1 MQMDMQTIDK
11 IIEETAYVRTG
22 GTLEEL
28 KCAQYLQAQCKA
40 LGYEATLEAFT
51 VPMAT
56 MRKATLTVDGREI
69 PCKGYFCAG
78 SGTVE
83 APLYY
88 LRDNNPYSLQQCKG
102 KIVMFDGYLGYW
114 KYQDMLENGAVGY
127 ISYDGNANYADRD
140 IDQRELREF
149 VHKGNKLLGVNINAK
164 DAIELVK
171 SGAQTAVITLDQEEY
186 TADSHNVILDIPG
199 KNGKYIVFT
208 AHYDSTSLSQGS
220 YDNMSGSIGLLG
232 ILEALGKAGCNY
244 GLRFIWCGS
253 EERGLLGAKA
263 YVADHEEALK
273 DIALCINLDM
283 IGCIMGKFA
292 ACCTTEEKLVGYIQY
307 MASELGFGCHTY
319 QDVYSS
325 DSTPFADKGI
335 PAVSFARWAP
345 NNTATIHN
353 SYDTPAVMSAR
364 QMVEDIDFIV
374 AFSERMANA
383 KLCPV
388 AREMPDNM
396 KEKLDEYL
404 LRKRPKNA

>member
-1 MQMDMQTIDK
+1 MDIQTIER
-11 IIEETAYVRTG
+11 IIAETAYVRTG

-28 KCAQYLQAQCKA
+28 KCAQYLQQQCKA

-56 MRKATLTVDGREI
+56 MQKAVLTVDGREI

-83 APLYY
+83 APIYY

-114 KYQDMLENGAVGY
+114 KYQDMLVNGAVGF

-149 VHKGNKLLGVNINAK
+149 VHKGNKILGVNINAK
-164 DAIELVK
+164 DAIGLVK
-171 SGAQTAVITLDQEEY
+171 AGEQTAVITLDQEEY

-232 ILEALGKAGCNY
+232 IAEALGKAGCNY
-244 GLRFIWCGS
+244 GLRFVWCGS
-253 EERGLLGAKA
+253 EERGLLGSKA
-263 YVADHEEALK
+263 YAAAHEEELK
-273 DIALCINLDM
+273 DIVLCINLDM

-307 MASELGFGCHTY
+307 LASELGFGCHTY

-353 SYDTPAVMSAR
+353 SYDTPAVMSGR

-374 AFSERMANA
+374 AFASRMAKA
-383 KLCPV
+383 ALCPV

-404 LRKRPKNA
+404 LRKRPKNQ

>member
-1 MQMDMQTIDK
+1 MEIQIIDK
-11 IIEETAYVRTG
+11 IIAETAYVRMG
-22 GTLEEL
+22 GTAEEL
-28 KCAQYLQAQCKA
+28 KCALYLQSQCKA
-40 LGYEATLEAFT
+40 LGYDTTLEAFS

-56 MRKATLTVDGREI
+56 IQSATLTVDGKEI

-83 APLYY
+83 APIYY

-102 KIVMFDGYLGYW
+102 KIVLFDGYLGYW
-114 KYQDMLENGAVGY
+114 KYQDLLEYGAAGF
-127 ISYDGNANYADRD
+127 ITYDGNANYADRD

-149 VHKGNKLLGVNINAK
+149 VHKGNKMLGVNINAK
-164 DAIELVK
+164 DAIALVK
-171 SGAQTAVITLDQEEY
+171 SGAAMATICLEQEEY
-186 TADSHNVILDIPG
+186 TGDSHNVILDIPG

-232 ILEALGKAGCNY
+232 IAEALGKANCNY

-253 EERGLLGAKA
+253 EERGLLGSKA
-263 YVADHEEALK
+263 YVAAHEEDLK

-292 ACCTTEEKLVGYIQY
+292 ACCTSEEKLVNYIQY
-307 MASELGFGCHTY
+307 MAAELGFGCHAY

-353 SYDTPAVMSAR
+353 SYDTPAVMSGV
-364 QMVEDIDFIV
+364 QMAEDIDFIV
-374 AFSERMANA
+374 AFCRRMAES

-404 LRKRPKNA
+404 TRKRPKNQ